1 MRRAHTT
8 VHPRGASVIVG
19 ACRVTL
25 ALPGNASLKGKR
37 AAVRPILER
46 VRARFNVA
54 AAEVANQDDHVRA
67 TLGFAVVSSSR
78 SHAESMIDTIVD
90 FVERDG
96 RAILVGRER
105 ELVAIGTFGDE

>member
-1 MRRAHTT
+1 M
-8 VHPRGASVIVG
+8 IVG
-19 ACRVTL
+19 ACRLTL
-25 ALPGNASLKGKR
+25 AIPGNDSLKGKR

-54 AAEVANQDDHVRA
+54 AAEVGTQDEHRRA
-67 TLGFAVVSSSR
+67 TLGFAVVSGSR
-78 SHAESMIDTIVD
+78 AHAESMIDTIVD
-90 FVERDG
+90 FVERDA